1 MSREYVSKEVEAIYK
16 DKSFVEPLNL
26 AMAAA
31 WIMGNYKGLNLKVL
45 DLTNHSSIADFFV
58 IGSAGNPTQARAMA
72 EEISLQMF
80 EKDLLLITQVNI
92 HTFFRLLA

>member
-31 WIMGNYKGLNLKVL
+31 WIMGNYN
-45 DLTNHSSIADFFV
+45 
-58 IGSAGNPTQARAMA
+58 
-72 EEISLQMF
+72 
-80 EKDLLLITQVNI
+80 
-92 HTFFRLLA
+92 